1 MLVVE
6 NLQVKFGGVLAL
18 AGVSFSVQPGT
29 ITSLIGPNG
38 AGKTTAFNAIT
49 GYLRPTRGRVAWQ
62 GEPIAGRRPCEIA
75 RRGVVRT
82 FQRTSVFPTLSVF
95 DNVRTG
101 LHLRG
106 TAGVWSILGRTRR
119 VSAEERRL
127 AAAADELLAFVGLAH
142 RRDERAGE
150 LPYGEQRLVE
160 LAVALAAR
168 PRLLLLDE
176 PAAGM
181 TGAEKDRLIAL
192 IRKIR
197 GGDVTVLVV
206 EHDMRLVMGISET
219 VIVLNHGR
227 VIAEGARATVPSRR
241 CGGWISRC
249 SRASSSACSAPT
261 APASRPRCV
270 RSPGCCGR
278 APDASSSTAPRSRA
292 AIRPRCSARGSRTA
306 PRAGVSF
313 PI

>member
-1 MLVVE
+1 MLIVE
-6 NLQVKFGGVLAL
+6 DLRVEFGGVVAL
-18 AGVSFSVQPGT
+18 AGISFRVQAGT

-38 AGKTTAFNAIT
+38 AGKTTAFNAISR
-49 GYLRPTRGRVAWQ
+49 YLRPGDGRVAWEGQ
-62 GEPIAGRRPCEIA
+62 PLDGRRPCDIA

-82 FQRTSVFPTLSVF
+82 FQRTSVFPALSVF

-106 TAGVWSILGRTRR
+106 SSGLWSVLAGTARAR
-119 VSAEERRL
+119 AEEAWL
-127 AAAADELLAFVGLAH
+127 AAAADEVLAFVGLAH
-142 RRDERAGE
+142 RRDERAGA

-181 TGAEKDRLIAL
+181 TGAEKERLVAL

-206 EHDMRLVMGISET
+206 EHDMRLVMGLSET

-227 VIAEGARATVPSRR
+227 VIAEGAPAEMRAHPEV
-241 CGGWISRC
+241 I
-249 SRASSSACSAPT
+249 RAYLGSSD
-261 APASRPRCV
+261 APA
-270 RSPGCCGR
+270 
-278 APDASSSTAPRSRA
+278 
-292 AIRPRCSARGSRTA
+292 
-306 PRAGVSF
+306 
-313 PI
+313 